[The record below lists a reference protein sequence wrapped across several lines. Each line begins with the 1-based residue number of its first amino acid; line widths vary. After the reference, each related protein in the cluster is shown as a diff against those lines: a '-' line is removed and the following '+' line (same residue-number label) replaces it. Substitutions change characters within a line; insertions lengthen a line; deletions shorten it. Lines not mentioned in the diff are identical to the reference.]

1 MKSVKEALNI
11 DQKWT
16 PEQAKNDIERY
27 VLRSELPAV
36 KAAALAVM
44 ALEKQIP
51 QKLIPKINETV
62 GDIWI
67 CCPNCLNAALTNIFN
82 GKGFKYCPECGQ
94 ALDWGE

>member
-1 MKSVKEALNI
+1 MKSVKEALDI

-51 QKLIPKINETV
+51 QKPIYGQDEQDEIS
-62 GDIWI
+62 
-67 CCPNCLNAALTNIFN
+67 CPNC
-82 GKGFKYCPECGQ
+82 KYWVEAMDAGDYGTYHPYCQNCGQ